1 VAGAAARNSNP
12 RIGTMKILAL
22 CKYVPESTTNI
33 KVKADGSGIE
43 TAGVKYVMNP
53 FCEFAVEA
61 ALQFKEKNT
70 AAKAEVT
77 VLTVGPA
84 GHVEVLRTA
93 MAMGA
98 DHAIHLADNK
108 FVGLDELATA
118 KVIAAAIKTAG
129 FDLIFAGK
137 HAIDYDSG
145 QVGPALAEA
154 LNLPHAGA
162 VTNIEWAGDFKSCT
176 VRRRIEGAEEVVE
189 LKLPCLITVEKGLCE
204 PRYPSLPG
212 LMKAKKRPVDTK
224 DAAALGLPADLFT
237 KEGAGTWMGEFA
249 PPPPRPPGR
258 MLSGEPAD
266 MAKELVRI
274 LRDEEKII

>member
-1 VAGAAARNSNP
+1 
-12 RIGTMKILAL
+12 MKILAL
-22 CKYVPESTTNI
+22 VKYVPESTTNI
-33 KVKADGSGIE
+33 KVKADGSGIDP
-43 TAGVKYVMNP
+43 AGVKFVMNP

-61 ALQFKEKNT
+61 ALQFKEKNA
-70 AAKAEVT
+70 AAKAEIT

-98 DHAIHLADNK
+98 DHAIHLCDDK
-108 FVGLDELATA
+108 FAALDELTTA
-118 KVIAAAIKTAG
+118 KVIAAAIKAAG

-145 QVGPALAEA
+145 QVGPALAEC
-154 LNLPHAGA
+154 LNIPHAGA
-162 VTNIEWAGDFKSCT
+162 VTGIEWAGDFKSCT
-176 VRRRIEGAEEVVE
+176 VRRRIEGAEEIIE
-189 LKLPCLITVEKGLCE
+189 LKLPCLLTVDKGLCE
-204 PRYPSLPG
+204 ARYPSLPG

-224 DAAALGLPADLFT
+224 DAAALGFAPADLSRDA
-237 KEGAGTWMGEFA
+237 AGSWAGEFS

-258 MLSGEPAD
+258 MLTGEPAD

-274 LRDEEKII
+274 LRQDEKVI